1 MTRPADSN
9 SPVRP
14 VRKWTR
20 VAARCAALSLA
31 LGVVAVG
38 LAAPAHRLN
47 AHDFVLVLIALL
59 ILLYPDLGSEVKRL
73 RKFKAGPVELEL
85 DPVVKH
91 LQESIRNVE
100 RSLEGKNENFGFPP
114 ITETSAEARR
124 LLDKGEL
131 KAAFLVLVVE
141 VEQRIRELADM
152 NQLRARLPLRALADM
167 LVERGILP
175 KGVVD
180 IFNQVW
186 SVRNQIVHGIGGELS
201 DNRLRDLVQ
210 VAQRLHHMVHYIPC

>member
-9 SPVRP
+9 RPVRP
-14 VRKWTR
+14 AGKWTR

-31 LGVVAVG
+31 LGVVAIG
-38 LAAPAHRLN
+38 LAAPARRLN
-47 AHDFVLVLIALL
+47 AYDFVLVLIALL

-85 DPVVKH
+85 DPVVEH

-100 RSLEGKNENFGFPP
+100 RSLEGKNDYFGFPP

-152 NQLRARLPLRALADM
+152 NQLRTRLPLRALADM

-186 SVRNQIVHGIGGELS
+186 SVRNQIVHGIEGELS